1 MRAIAVV
8 VSDPTARPATIRS
21 QDPREMAIARS
32 LERPDLATHRQP
44 RLFLGTHAFLA
55 PPEEPDE

>member
-1 MRAIAVV
+1 
-8 VSDPTARPATIRS
+8 
-21 QDPREMAIARS
+21 MAIARS